1 MKQLILFLNIV
12 FFSINISD
20 SISAELKCNINENKC
35 TQVNFDKNK
44 KNIYEYIG
52 GIKNGKAEGKGK
64 FYLVN
69 EPNFFSEGTYTTNK
83 LNEITLITGVIH
95 LPEADYFLKNKN
107 IYKIVYK
114 NGQILEGTFD
124 QETRIIKEG
133 TQSFSNTKEKF
144 TGKFNKGTFQEGTFI
159 FSDGT
164 KFTGTYEGNR
174 PKRGLMIYNNGET
187 FTGSFINDTKLTY
200 VLDEGILKLRDGSR
214 YEGKFFKDRKY
225 KSGTYYFKDGGKT
238 VFTEGN
244 EQYYPP
250 ISKVSSKQTSNT
262 KDSNWDFL
270 EILKY
275 PLGALALFLVYYF
288 LKDIVVAIMKTS
300 IGGIIKF
307 YLMMGGFIIIIMI
320 IWFFFC
326 TIFRFC

>member
-69 EPNFFSEGTYTTNK
+69 EPNFFSEGIYTTNK

-95 LPEADYFLKNKN
+95 LPEADYFLKDKN

-114 NGQILEGTFD
+114 NGKILEGTFD
-124 QETRIIKEG
+124 QETRIIKKG

-144 TGKFNKGTFQEGTFI
+144 TGKFNEGAFQEGTFI

-174 PKRGLMIYNNGET
+174 PKKGLIIYNNGET
-187 FTGSFINDTKLTY
+187 FSGSFINDTKLTF
-200 VLDEGILKLRDGSR
+200 VRSEGIYKLKDGTR
-214 YEGKFFKDRKY
+214 YEGNFFINGKY
-225 KSGTYYFKDGGKT
+225 KSGTYYFKDGGIT
-238 VFTEGN
+238 VFTEGKD
-244 EQYYPP
+244 QYYPP
-250 ISKVSSKQTSNT
+250 ERKTNIEQTYKRST
-262 KDSNWDFL
+262 DSDWDFI

-275 PLGALALFLVYYF
+275 PLWALGLFLVYYF

-300 IGGIIKF
+300 IGGIVKF
-307 YLMMGGFIIIIMI
+307 YGMMFFVITTLVLFAFFLKMILGG
-320 IWFFFC
+320 
-326 TIFRFC
+326 